1 MASTGTRS
9 SGGTFAFTMPQSI
22 TNGAGTDDAFGNQY
36 YPIIR
41 VQANGGGVVTAGM
54 TLNTASNFNIF
65 TISGMTGTANQL
77 IRLNF

>member
-1 MASTGTRS
+1 
-9 SGGTFAFTMPQSI
+9 
-22 TNGAGTDDAFGNQY
+22 
-36 YPIIR
+36 
-41 VQANGGGVVTAGM
+41 M

>member
-1 MASTGTRS
+1 MASTGTRAAN
-9 SGGTFAFTMPQSI
+9 GTFAFTMPQSI
-22 TNGAGTDDAFGNQY
+22 TNGSGTNNAFGNQY

-41 VQANGGGVVTAGM
+41 VQANTGGVVTAGM